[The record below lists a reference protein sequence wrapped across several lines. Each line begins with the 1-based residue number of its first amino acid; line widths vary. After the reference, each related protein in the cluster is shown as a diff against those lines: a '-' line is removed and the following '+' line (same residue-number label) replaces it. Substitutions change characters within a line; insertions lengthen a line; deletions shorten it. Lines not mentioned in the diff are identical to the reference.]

1 MLASGTLK
9 DRITFSRTETTQ
21 NDIGEQTTSWTEVVT
36 CWANVKYQKGWRDM
50 ANGEVWLPNTII
62 VTIRWRSNVDDR
74 MRIRWDGQEYYISAF
89 NRSRDAGSI
98 TITATKIQAEDGKEE

>member
-9 DRITFSRTETTQ
+9 DRISFLHTEVTQ
-21 NDIGEQTTSWTEVVT
+21 NSIGEQTPSWEEALR

-50 ANGEVWLPNTII
+50 ANGEVWMPNTII
-62 VTIRWRSNVDDR
+62 VTIRWRDNVDER
-74 MRIRWDGQEYYISAF
+74 MRIRWDGQDYYISAF

-98 TITATKIQAEDGKEE
+98 TITATKIQAEDGTEK

>member
-9 DRITFSRTETTQ
+9 DRIIFLRTEVSQ
-21 NDIGEQTTSWTEVVT
+21 NSIGEQTTSWEEALR

-50 ANGEVWLPNTII
+50 ANGEVWMPNTII
-62 VTIRWRSNVDDR
+62 VTIRWRDNVDER
-74 MRIRWDGQEYYISAF
+74 MRIRWDGQDYYISAF

-98 TITATKIQAEDGKEE
+98 TITATKIQAEDGSE

>member
-9 DRITFSRTETTQ
+9 DRIIFLSTEVSQ
-21 NDIGEQTTSWTEVVT
+21 NSIGEQTPRWEEALR

-50 ANGEVWLPNTII
+50 ANGEVWMPNTII
-62 VTIRWRSNVDDR
+62 VTIRWRDNVDER
-74 MRIRWDGQEYYISAF
+74 MRIRWDGQDYYISAF

-98 TITATKIQAEDGKEE
+98 TITATKIQAEDGSEK

>member
-9 DRITFSRTETTQ
+9 DRISFLRTEVTQ
-21 NDIGEQTTSWTEVVT
+21 NSIGEQTTSWEEALR

-50 ANGEVWLPNTII
+50 TNGEVWMPNTII
-62 VTIRWRSNVDDR
+62 VTIRWRDNVDER
-74 MRIRWDGQEYYISAF
+74 MRIRWDGQDYYISAF

-98 TITATKIQAEDGKEE
+98 TITATKIQAEDGTK

>member
-9 DRITFSRTETTQ
+9 DRISFLRTEVTQ
-21 NDIGEQTTSWTEVVT
+21 NSIGEQTTSWEEALR

-50 ANGEVWLPNTII
+50 ANGEVWMPNTII
-62 VTIRWRSNVDDR
+62 VTIRWRDNVDER
-74 MRIRWDGQEYYISAF
+74 MRIRWDGQDYYISAF

-98 TITATKIQAEDGKEE
+98 TITATKIQAEDGTE

>member
-9 DRITFSRTETTQ
+9 DRIIFLRTEVSQ
-21 NDIGEQTTSWTEVVT
+21 NSIGEQTTSWEEALR

-50 ANGEVWLPNTII
+50 ANGEVWMPNTII
-62 VTIRWRSNVDDR
+62 VTIRWRDNVDER
-74 MRIRWDGQEYYISAF
+74 MRIRWDGQDYYISAF

-98 TITATKIQAEDGKEE
+98 TITATKIQAEDGSEK